1 MVVHPK
7 ELPEKTLFAIDQ
19 FVLKGGRA
27 IVCVDPHCVSDPPD
41 RQQQFSG
48 AQHNAASNVP
58 KLLRAWGLEMPAMTF
73 AGDRSLAV
81 TGAANP
87 NRRPEKIL
95 SIMKLNAGRNCFN
108 VESPI
113 TANLGEVSTVFAGV
127 LKTLEQDENSSELK
141 YVPLLTTSDEGNSW
155 KIENAFELMNP
166 NYGEFLR
173 RFKDGTDPVV
183 MAYQV
188 TGHFKSAF
196 PDGIEV
202 PDDAVTEVSDENAD
216 AGEPKTK
223 TITGLTDATE
233 SGALVVVADV
243 DFMGDMVAYQRTFFG
258 LATVGDNSTFVLNA
272 LESLSGS
279 DRLISIRSRGSYER
293 PFTVVT
299 DIETAAEEETLEETR
314 AIEAQVKG
322 FETQL
327 NEKLQS
333 LGGDNVGALINQT
346 IVEEKK
352 EIELQLRDA
361 EKRLRDIKMKK
372 RTRVEAL
379 KERMRFYCTIPGPIL
394 ILIVA
399 IGLGIY
405 RSVKRK
411 HYVGHA
417 SDS

>member
-1 MVVHPK
+1 
-7 ELPEKTLFAIDQ
+7 
-19 FVLKGGRA
+19 
-27 IVCVDPHCVSDPPD
+27 
-41 RQQQFSG
+41 
-48 AQHNAASNVP
+48 
-58 KLLRAWGLEMPAMTF
+58 
-73 AGDRSLAV
+73 
-81 TGAANP
+81 
-87 NRRPEKIL
+87 
-95 SIMKLNAGRNCFN
+95 
-108 VESPI
+108 
-113 TANLGEVSTVFAGV
+113 
-127 LKTLEQDENSSELK
+127 
-141 YVPLLTTSDEGNSW
+141 
-155 KIENAFELMNP
+155 
-166 NYGEFLR
+166 
-173 RFKDGTDPVV
+173 
-183 MAYQV
+183 
-188 TGHFKSAF
+188 
-196 PDGIEV
+196 
-202 PDDAVTEVSDENAD
+202 
-216 AGEPKTK
+216 
-223 TITGLTDATE
+223 
-233 SGALVVVADV
+233 
-243 DFMGDMVAYQRTFFG
+243 
-258 LATVGDNSTFVLNA
+258 A

>member
-1 MVVHPK
+1 
-7 ELPEKTLFAIDQ
+7 
-19 FVLKGGRA
+19 
-27 IVCVDPHCVSDPPD
+27 
-41 RQQQFSG
+41 
-48 AQHNAASNVP
+48 
-58 KLLRAWGLEMPAMTF
+58 
-73 AGDRSLAV
+73 LAV

-95 SIMKLNAGRNCFN
+95 SIMKLNSANNCFN
-108 VESPI
+108 TESPI
-113 TANLGEVSTVFAGV
+113 TAELGEVSTVFSGV
-127 LKTLEQDENSSELK
+127 LKTLDQDETTAQLTH
-141 YVPLLTTSDEGNSW
+141 VPLLMTSEEGNSW
-155 KIENAFELMNP
+155 SIENPYELMNP

-173 RFKDGTDPVV
+173 RFRDGTEPVV
-183 MAYQV
+183 MAYRV
-188 TGHFKSAF
+188 TGNFKSAF
-196 PDGIEV
+196 PEGIV
-202 PDDAVTEVSDENAD
+202 VADDAAAEEADESDGAD
-216 AGEPKTK
+216 APPMRTL
-223 TITGLTDATE
+223 TGLTEAAE
-233 SGALVVVADV
+233 SGSVIVVADV

-258 LATVGDNSTFVLNA
+258 IAPVGDNSTFVLNA

-279 DRLISIRSRGSYER
+279 DRLISIRSRGNYER

-299 DIETAAEEETLEETR
+299 AIETKAEEETLEETR

-361 EKRLRDIKMKK
+361 EKRLRDIKMQK
-372 RTRVEAL
+372 RKRVEAL
-379 KERMRFYCTIPGPIL
+379 KEKMRFYCTIPGPICVL
-394 ILIVA
+394 GIA
-399 IGLGIY
+399 IALGIY

-411 HYVGHA
+411 HYISHA